1 MCGRFFGGIKADKT
15 GLYGLELLNN
25 LNRRRSTMS
34 EKQVSGS
41 GTVVSFGFAMDE
53 HVLTPFG
60 DKAIVSMLGFD
71 EGGNTYYVKTVHGG
85 SWFKENQLSK
95 IQ

>member
-1 MCGRFFGGIKADKT
+1 MCGRYFGGIKADKT
-15 GLYGLELLNN
+15 EMYGLELLNK
-25 LNRRRSTMS
+25 LNGRRFPMPG
-34 EKQVSGS
+34 KQSNEG
-41 GTVVSFGFAMDE
+41 GTIISFGFAMDE

-60 DKAIVSMLGFD
+60 EKAIVSMLGFD